1 LSEICARLVP
11 SVEGVTQLLGNSSAY
26 TW

>member
-11 SVEGVTQLLGNSSAY
+11 SGGVPHLQSNSSV
-26 TW
+26 